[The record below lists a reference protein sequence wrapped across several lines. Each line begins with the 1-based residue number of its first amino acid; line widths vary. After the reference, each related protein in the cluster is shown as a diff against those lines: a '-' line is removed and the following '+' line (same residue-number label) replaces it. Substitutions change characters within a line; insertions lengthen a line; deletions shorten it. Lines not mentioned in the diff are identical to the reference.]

1 MAQIDS
7 QALLAYIKD
16 REEIWED
23 IDEDRYKELKYL
35 ERWVKEQEGEQNG

>member
-1 MAQIDS
+1 MMIDS

-23 IDEDRYKELKYL
+23 IDEDRYAELKYL
-35 ERWVKEQEGEQNG
+35 ENWVREQEGKNDG